1 MKKAII
7 LLTMITAAASL
18 FAASVRIKDI
28 VTIQGLQDNQLM
40 GIGLVTGL
48 GGNGDSKSFRLTQ
61 TMIAN
66 LAANFGFD
74 INEEDVQSKN
84 VAAVMVTANIGPFTR
99 RGENVDV
106 TLSSLGDAK
115 SLDGGILLQTAL
127 QGANKNVYAVAQG
140 RILSANGAGGN
151 KGDATASIP
160 AGAIIER
167 DVISNYIS
175 DDKISLVLRIP
186 DFETANLV
194 AQAVKG
200 INDKLD
206 VKCVDAGLVEIALTD
221 EEKDNPTDFITK
233 LQTLT
238 IEPAG
243 QAIVVIDKKSG
254 IIVSGSNVVIQQC
267 AVSVPAAQAS
277 GYGGGYANR
286 QQKSAKNHTLEI
298 QSSTVGEFVQM
309 LNSSGL
315 TTQEIIGMIE
325 AVARAGAING
335 KIVIM

>member
-1 MKKAII
+1 MKKSIF
-7 LLTMITAAASL
+7 LLIMITMAVNV

-66 LAANFGFD
+66 LVANFGFD
-74 INEEDVQSKN
+74 ISEEDVLSKN

-127 QGANKNVYAVAQG
+127 QGANKNVYAAAQG
-140 RILSANGAGGN
+140 RILSGSQNG
-151 KGDATASIP
+151 KGDVTASIP
-160 AGAIIER
+160 NGAIIER
-167 DVISNYIS
+167 DVISNFIS

-186 DFETANLV
+186 DFETANLI
-194 AQAVKG
+194 AAAVKG
-200 INDKLD
+200 INDKLE
-206 VKCVDAGLVEIALTD
+206 VKCVDAGLVEIKLTD

-238 IEPAG
+238 IEPTG

-254 IIVSGSNVVIQQC
+254 IIVSGSNVIIQQC

-277 GYGGGYANR
+277 GYGGGYSNR

-298 QSSTVGEFVQM
+298 KSSTVGELVQL

>member
-1 MKKAII
+1 MKKSIF
-7 LLTMITAAASL
+7 LLIMITMAVNV

-66 LAANFGFD
+66 LVANFGFD
-74 INEEDVQSKN
+74 ISEEDVLSKN

-127 QGANKNVYAVAQG
+127 QGANKNVYAAAQG
-140 RILSANGAGGN
+140 RILSGSQNG
-151 KGDATASIP
+151 KGDVTASIP
-160 AGAIIER
+160 SGAIIER
-167 DVISNYIS
+167 DVISNFIS

-186 DFETANLV
+186 DFETANLI
-194 AQAVKG
+194 AAAVKG
-200 INDKLD
+200 INDKLE
-206 VKCVDAGLVEIALTD
+206 VKCIDAGLVEIKLTD
-221 EEKDNPTDFITK
+221 KEKDNPTDFITK

-238 IEPAG
+238 IEPTG

-254 IIVSGSNVVIQQC
+254 IIVSGSKVIIQQC

-277 GYGGGYANR
+277 GYGGGYSNR

-298 QSSTVGEFVQM
+298 KSSTVGELVQL

-325 AVARAGAING
+325 AVAKAGAING

>member
-221 EEKDNPTDFITK
+221 EE
-233 LQTLT
+233 
-238 IEPAG
+238 
-243 QAIVVIDKKSG
+243 
-254 IIVSGSNVVIQQC
+254 
-267 AVSVPAAQAS
+267 
-277 GYGGGYANR
+277 
-286 QQKSAKNHTLEI
+286 
-298 QSSTVGEFVQM
+298 
-309 LNSSGL
+309 
-315 TTQEIIGMIE
+315 
-325 AVARAGAING
+325 
-335 KIVIM
+335 